1 MSYLYSIYSIPNFIF
16 APLISVLLNYTGM
29 GFGAII
35 LSFLITV
42 SSLMMY
48 IASKYNIFWFMMLAR
63 GIFGVGAESLIVAQ
77 ASIAEKWFT
86 GKFLTVALG
95 LNNIYSLLGAGLA
108 AWLGPLIFV
117 KKRDIEWV
125 LFIIIL
131 TCFLSWVFSILFW
144 ISETVLEKKE
154 KIRNRKIAE
163 EYSYR
168 QTYTINQDTASDGRE
183 SLLI

>member
-1 MSYLYSIYSIPNFIF
+1 
-16 APLISVLLNYTGM
+16 M

-48 IASKYNIFWFMMLAR
+48 IASKYNIFWLMMLAR

-95 LNNIYSLLGAGLA
+95 LNNICSLLGAGLA
-108 AWLGPLIFV
+108 A
-117 KKRDIEWV
+117 
-125 LFIIIL
+125 
-131 TCFLSWVFSILFW
+131 
-144 ISETVLEKKE
+144 
-154 KIRNRKIAE
+154 
-163 EYSYR
+163 
-168 QTYTINQDTASDGRE
+168 
-183 SLLI
+183 